1 MSDPKLYKDRA
12 GHTVKGIDPVSHAR
26 GRVIRMQENQIKV
39 GDLVICKDTLFVTK
53 EEQFPGIVVSVWR
66 EAEKHGDCDGGY
78 EMCTVQHPAL
88 RSLWQTRFLKVL
100 ASAENSQQT
109 LTENF
114 SNAD

>member
-1 MSDPKLYKDRA
+1 MHKDRA

-39 GDLVICKDTLFVTK
+39 GDLVICEDTLFVTK
-53 EEQFPGIVVSVWR
+53 EEQFAGIVLNVWC
-66 EAEKHGDCDGGY
+66 EVDKYDTSDDEY
-78 EMCTVQHPAL
+78 EMCTVQHPTF

-100 ASAENSQQT
+100 ARAEGSRQT
-109 LTENF
+109 STENF